1 MYLLLESISEFL
13 DRLDRFSLVMVAGLL
28 GILVMGLI
36 WRKMPK
42 PDPSLKEAKIQ
53 RKRIAK
59 VERKVKAIRRKFD
72 PARKHIPC
80 PDLVELIIIA
90 GGALSIF
97 IYLAVILLLR
107 S

>member
-1 MYLLLESISEFL
+1 MNFFDFLKSISEFL
-13 DRLDRFSLVMVAGLL
+13 DRFSLAIVGGLL
-28 GILVMGLI
+28 GILVIGLL
-36 WRKMPK
+36 WSKMPK

-90 GGALSIF
+90 AGALFSL
-97 IYLAVILLLR
+97 IYLVAILLLKF
-107 S
+107 

>member
-13 DRLDRFSLVMVAGLL
+13 DRFSLVMVGGVI
-28 GILVMGLI
+28 GISTMIFFWTKLP
-36 WRKMPK
+36 R

-90 GGALSIF
+90 GGALSAF

>member
-1 MYLLLESISEFL
+1 MYLFLESISEFL
-13 DRLDRFSLVMVAGLL
+13 DKFSLAIVGGVI
-28 GILVMGLI
+28 GISIMAFFWTKL
-36 WRKMPK
+36 PK

-53 RKRIAK
+53 RKKIAK

-72 PARKHIPC
+72 PARKHISC

-90 GGALSIF
+90 GGALSAL
-97 IYLAVILLLR
+97 IYLAVILLVR